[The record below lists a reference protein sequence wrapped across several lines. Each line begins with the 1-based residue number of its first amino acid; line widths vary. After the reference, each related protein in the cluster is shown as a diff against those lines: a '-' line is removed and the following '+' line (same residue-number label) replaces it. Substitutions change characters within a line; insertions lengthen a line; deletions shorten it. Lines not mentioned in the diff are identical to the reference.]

1 MNKREK
7 LLSFILISLLFG
19 IAINKITIT
28 QTNNKTASLDDNK
41 NEIIESENIE
51 TSYKINEEDIIL
63 KIEKELNE
71 FLTINSINKI
81 SSWNEDNIEED
92 NIEINVSGRLEN
104 LLKIEGKIE
113 ILGFKDKLK
122 DIKIIKNNV
131 NDEENNIDCTMLFK
145 VG

>member
-19 IAINKITIT
+19 IVINKITIT
-28 QTNNKTASLDDNK
+28 QMNNKAASLDDNK
-41 NEIIESENIE
+41 NEIIESENID

-81 SSWNEDNIEED
+81 SSWNEDSIEEE
-92 NIEINVSGRLEN
+92 NIEINVSGSLEN
-104 LLKIEGKIE
+104 LFKIEGKIE

-131 NDEENNIDCTMLFK
+131 NHEENNVDCTMLFK

>member
-7 LLSFILISLLFG
+7 LLLFILISLLFG